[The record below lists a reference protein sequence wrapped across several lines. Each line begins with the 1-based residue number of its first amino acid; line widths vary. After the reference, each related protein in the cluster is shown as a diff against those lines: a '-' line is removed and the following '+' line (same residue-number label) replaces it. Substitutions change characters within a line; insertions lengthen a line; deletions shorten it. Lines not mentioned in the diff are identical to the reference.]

1 MSTSTMNASERIA
14 ASSPAGRRRILSV
27 FWLAEDEISFYGL
40 PLMLRRVPHVVR
52 ARVGRSVTEAGQA
65 LGGGDF
71 DVVVLPV
78 ATVPQVVAAAG
89 TPRGRTRVLALM
101 RTEEAR
107 HLSSLAGD
115 HGVDGCLLW
124 DVVNVAGLSDAFA
137 HLLSSDPPTPPAVPA
152 VPAPPVVP
160 LSRNAGSGGSGGG
173 ELTERLTEREHTA
186 LTLLLRGMSNNQ
198 IARAMGISIH
208 GVKRHVSNLLV
219 KFDCSNRTE
228 VALVAQRLG
237 LSSATGVPRVSP
249 AVR

>member
-1 MSTSTMNASERIA
+1 MSTSTMDAGERIA
-14 ASSPAGRRRILSV
+14 TSSLARRRRILSV

-40 PLMLRRVPHVVR
+40 PLLLRRVPHVVR
-52 ARVGRSVTEAGQA
+52 ARVGRSVAEAGQA
-65 LGGGDF
+65 LGEGDF

-78 ATVPQVVAAAG
+78 AAVPQVMAAAG
-89 TPRGRTRVLALM
+89 TPRGRTRVLALI

-107 HLSSLAGD
+107 HLPSPAKD

-124 DVVNVAGLSDAFA
+124 DMVNVAGLSYTFA
-137 HLLSSDPPTPPAVPA
+137 HLLSGD
-152 VPAPPVVP
+152 PPVVP
-160 LSRNAGSGGSGGG
+160 LAPAASPPGTAGA
-173 ELTERLTEREHTA
+173 EPTDRLTEREHTA

-237 LSSATGVPRVSP
+237 LSSTTGVPRVNP

>member
-1 MSTSTMNASERIA
+1 MSRSTMDAGERIA
-14 ASSPAGRRRILSV
+14 ASLCVRRRVLSV

-52 ARVGRSVTEAGQA
+52 ARVGRSVAEAGQA

-78 ATVPQVVAAAG
+78 AAVPQVMASAG
-89 TPRGRTRVLALM
+89 ALRGRTRVLALT

-115 HGVDGCLLW
+115 HGVDGCLPW

-137 HLLSSDPPTPPAVPA
+137 HLLSGDPPAS
-152 VPAPPVVP
+152 PAPPVVP
-160 LSRNAGSGGSGGG
+160 VVPAASAVPAGSLSEPAGA
-173 ELTERLTEREHTA
+173 ELTDRLTEREHTA

-237 LSSATGVPRVSP
+237 LSSATGVPRVNP

>member
-1 MSTSTMNASERIA
+1 MSTRTMDAGERIA
-14 ASSPAGRRRILSV
+14 VPLFGRRRILSV

-40 PLMLRRVPHVVR
+40 PLLLCRVPHVVR
-52 ARVGRSVTEAGQA
+52 ATVGRSVAEAGQA
-65 LGGGDF
+65 LGGGRF

-89 TPRGRTRVLALM
+89 TPCGRTRVLALM

-107 HLSSLAGD
+107 RLSPVAGD

-137 HLLSSDPPTPPAVPA
+137 HLLSGDLPALPVAPT
-152 VPAPPVVP
+152 APVGQPVAP
-160 LSRNAGSGGSGGG
+160 SPGTAGA
-173 ELTERLTEREHTA
+173 ELTDRLTEREHTA
-186 LTLLLRGMSNNQ
+186 LALLLRGMSNSQ

-237 LSSATGVPRVSP
+237 LSSATGVPRVNP

>member
-1 MSTSTMNASERIA
+1 MSTRTMDAGERIA
-14 ASSPAGRRRILSV
+14 APLFGRRRILSV

-40 PLMLRRVPHVVR
+40 PLLLCRVPHVVR
-52 ARVGRSVTEAGQA
+52 ATVGRSVAEAGQA

-89 TPRGRTRVLALM
+89 TPCGRTRVLALM

-107 HLSSLAGD
+107 HLSPVAGD

-137 HLLSSDPPTPPAVPA
+137 HLLSGDLPTLPVAPSVSPSVSPAAASPQ
-152 VPAPPVVP
+152 
-160 LSRNAGSGGSGGG
+160 SAGA
-173 ELTERLTEREHTA
+173 ELTDRLTEREHTA
-186 LTLLLRGMSNNQ
+186 LALLLRGMSNNQ

-237 LSSATGVPRVSP
+237 LSSATGGPRVNP